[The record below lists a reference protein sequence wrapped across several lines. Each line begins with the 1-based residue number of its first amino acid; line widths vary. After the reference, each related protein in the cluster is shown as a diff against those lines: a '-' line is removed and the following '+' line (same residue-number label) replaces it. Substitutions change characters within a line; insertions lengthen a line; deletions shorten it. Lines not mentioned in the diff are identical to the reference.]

1 MDAAWCYLCR
11 VDQGGTEA
19 HVLWGLAF
27 DDDLELLES
36 STDPMSPEMSGYL
49 RFLCDELGMR
59 YDDTFTQGEA
69 AMVIQGLLT
78 DPATTSQRQTIA
90 ALAGEATDG
99 QARTYS
105 DARTKIRR
113 MVALRGLR
121 SA

>member
-11 VDQGGTEA
+11 VDQGGTDA

-59 YDDTFTQGEA
+59 YDDTFAQGEA

-78 DPATTSQRQTIA
+78 DPATTSQRQTTA
-90 ALAGEATDG
+90 ALAGEATDD
-99 QARTYS
+99 QALTYS

>member
-11 VDQGGTEA
+11 VDQGGTDA

-27 DDDLELLES
+27 DDDLELLET
-36 STDPMSPEMSGYL
+36 STDPMSDDMSGYL
-49 RFLCDELGMR
+49 RFLCDELHMR
-59 YDDTFTQGEA
+59 YDDTFTQGES

-78 DPATTSQRQTIA
+78 DPATTSQRQTVA
-90 ALAGEATDG
+90 ALAGESSTDEALTYG
-99 QARTYS
+99 Q
-105 DARTKIRR
+105 ARTKIRR

>member
-11 VDQGGTEA
+11 VDNGGADA

-27 DDDLELLES
+27 DDDLEPLER
-36 STDPMSPEMSGYL
+36 STHPMSDEMSGYL

-90 ALAGEATDG
+90 ALAGEATDD
-99 QARTYS
+99 QTLMYS
-105 DARTKIRR
+105 EARTKIRR